1 MSLVDKLRAGL
12 RRKERGS
19 VEEVQTTPVGT
30 SQANISSPP
39 PVVEDPE
46 AARANTDADEIT
58 AANTNGIEYDV
69 EKEKPAEDAQN
80 GVRKMQ
86 ATTLA
91 WTKWSLGGMLVS
103 YVLSLF
109 LPPKINPI
117 FKRKG

>member
-19 VEEVQTTPVGT
+19 VEEIQTAPVET
-30 SQANISSPP
+30 SQAHFSSSPP
-39 PVVEDPE
+39 KIEDPE
-46 AARANTDADEIT
+46 VARANTDGDEIT
-58 AANTNGIEYDV
+58 ASPTNDIVYDD

-91 WTKWSLGGMLVS
+91 WTKWSLAGMLVS
-103 YVLSLF
+103 YVFSSHASF
-109 LPPKINPI
+109 A
-117 FKRKG
+117 